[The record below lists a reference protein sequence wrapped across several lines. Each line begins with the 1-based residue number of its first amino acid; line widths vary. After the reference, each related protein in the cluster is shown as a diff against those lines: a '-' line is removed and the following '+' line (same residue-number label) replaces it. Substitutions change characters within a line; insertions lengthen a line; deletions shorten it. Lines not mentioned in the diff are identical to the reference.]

1 MPMEKLID
9 KNCYLSFLMLSYLN
23 LENLKFEI
31 QKIKV
36 RNSRSL
42 LSTNY
47 FDQNLF
53 AKSFK
58 VIQFKNSL
66 VFIDKPRK
74 SSIARFYYFLAAGD
88 SDFFLQN
95 NVDYDLVCDVL
106 VRAPLDLKLDNFLA
120 INSFKEYA
128 KLKKM
133 YLTNDSVYRSSG
145 LNIKLVERRNSTSL
159 SKLFKNNFDS
169 FSERPPDIDEIE
181 FAIKNKEIYCKVSNF
196 GEIMGFYWNSN
207 KKFLSELRYLFV
219 VEKYRGQGIGREL
232 LKEYFI
238 NTSNI
243 NRKQLWVLENNK
255 SAIRLYESFGF
266 KFDGLVDYIYIKK
279 K

>member
-1 MPMEKLID
+1 
-9 KNCYLSFLMLSYLN
+9 MLSYLN

-58 VIQFKNSL
+58 VILFKNSL
-66 VFIDKPRK
+66 VFIDKPRQ
-74 SSIARFYYFLAAGD
+74 SSIGRFYYFLAAGD

-95 NVDYDLVCDVL
+95 NIDYDLVCDVL
-106 VRAPLDLKLDNFLA
+106 DRAPLDLKLDNFLA

-133 YLTNDSVYRSSG
+133 CLTNDSIYKRSE
-145 LNIKLVERRNSTSL
+145 LNIKLVESRNIKSI

-181 FAIKNKEIYCKVSNF
+181 FAIKNKEIYCKVSKL
-196 GEIMGFYWNSN
+196 GEIMGFFWNSN

-238 NTSNI
+238 KTSNI
-243 NRKQLWVLENNK
+243 NRKQLWVLENNN

-266 KFDGLVDYIYIKK
+266 KFDGLVDYIYVKK
-279 K
+279 NKILGTK